1 MMQQVW
7 LLNHC
12 IVQAMPLGICLP
24 QSCSTSFP
32 VSFMPKAWYPMHA
45 ENWVIRLMPA
55 LSLSLSFSLSLSLHQ
70 SLAEDC
76 STAVYYNSIDYYSIS
91 VTIYKKTWDRAWA
104 TLEPIR
110 TGWLCYSFAFHCWT
124 SEGGQLGS
132 ASFLAARVLPVD
144 AYKIRNG
151 LFLSVS
157 AHLQSAV
164 RWILFAALICGLA
177 TTSDTSRCLCQ
188 CVRNRGHH

>member
-1 MMQQVW
+1 MQCMQKTELFASW
-7 LLNHC
+7 L
-12 IVQAMPLGICLP
+12 
-24 QSCSTSFP
+24 
-32 VSFMPKAWYPMHA
+32 
-45 ENWVIRLMPA
+45 
-55 LSLSLSFSLSLSLHQ
+55 LSLSLYLSLSLFP
-70 SLAEDC
+70 SFARWGLFDC
-76 STAVYYNSIDYYSIS
+76 SILYNSIDYYSIS

-104 TLEPIR
+104 TLEPIH

-177 TTSDTSRCLCQ
+177 TTSDTSRCFCQ
-188 CVRNRGHH
+188 CVGNRGHH